1 MRVIFAGGGTGGH
14 LYPAIAIAEVLKKK
28 GIDFK
33 FLVSD
38 RGIEARILTTLGY
51 EYVEQKVS
59 AFKGKGLFYKI
70 KAVFKLLLAVIKTF
84 SLINKN
90 DKVFLTGGFAS
101 APAAIVAKI
110 KGCQLYLH
118 EQNSVMGLV
127 NRFFAKFSNKVFLS
141 FPETKKATGNIVV
154 TGNPIRKKFKRKNK
168 EEEFKGRI
176 LVLGGSQGSK
186 KINELIIDSIE
197 EIINLG
203 FTVFHQ
209 TGEGLYNQ
217 TLNSYGSLAR
227 KYEDKIIIKP
237 YIEDMANKMKD
248 SDIVI
253 ARSGA
258 GTVFETIAVGC
269 PAIYIPLKIA
279 SDNHQYFNALFANKQ
294 GYALILMEDEAN
306 KDELIKKILEIKEN
320 IDIFKE
326 KIFNTS
332 YINSVDIIVREAGI
346 D

>member
-14 LYPAIAIAEVLKKK
+14 LYPAIAIAEILKMKN
-28 GIDFK
+28 IEYK

-59 AFKGKGLFYKI
+59 AFKGKGLFNKI
-70 KAVFKLLLAVIKTF
+70 KAIFKLVLAVIKTF
-84 SLINKN
+84 PLIKKD

-127 NRFFAKFSNKVFLS
+127 NRIFAKFCKTVFLS

-176 LVLGGSQGSK
+176 LVLGGSQGSR
-186 KINELIIDSIE
+186 KINELIIESVE

-203 FTVFHQ
+203 FTIFHQ

-217 TLNSYGSLAR
+217 TLNGYGNLIR
-227 KYEDKIIIKP
+227 KYDSKIVVKP
-237 YIEDMANKMKD
+237 YIEDMANQMRD

-258 GTVFETIAVGC
+258 GTVFESIAIGC

-294 GYALILMEDEAN
+294 GYALILEEDDIN
-306 KDELIKKILEIKEN
+306 KEELIKKILEIKNN
-320 IDIFKE
+320 INTFKE
-326 KIFNTS
+326 KIFNTA
-332 YINSVDIIVREAGI
+332 YVNSADIIIREAGI